1 MSEMI
6 EANVTEQSKH
16 KLLSVCIIGKPNAG
30 KSTLLNRLIGHKI
43 SIVSPKV
50 QTTRSIITGVVTHD
64 DVQLIFFDT
73 PGIFEPRKRLEKAM
87 VRCAWS
93 SIRSADKVV
102 LIIDGSRRIDEFM
115 EKIISR
121 LKEHNLDMI
130 CLLNKADVKDN
141 MINEHLAYLETELP
155 QAKLLTI
162 SATEGSGIEA
172 FEQHLIESAESS
184 PWHYGEDDITNLPMR
199 FLASEATREQLFLKL
214 KQELPYNLT
223 VESEGWIEQKDGSV
237 KVNQVIIVSR
247 ESYKMIILGKGGE
260 MIKMIGTRARKSIE
274 LLTGQKVHLFL
285 FVKVRKDWDD
295 KPESYDYMG
304 LRYKDT
310 R

>member
-1 MSEMI
+1 MSEDMQG
-6 EANVTEQSKH
+6 APVKS

-30 KSTLLNRLIGHKI
+30 KSTLLNRLVGQKI
-43 SIVSPKV
+43 SIVTPKV

-93 SIRSADKVV
+93 SISSADKVV
-102 LIIDGSRRIDEFM
+102 LIIDGSRRIDEYM

-121 LKEHNLDMI
+121 IKEHNLDLI
-130 CLLNKADVKDN
+130 CLLNKADVKEN
-141 MINEHLAYLETELP
+141 MIGENHSYIEKELP
-155 QAKLLTI
+155 GARLFTI
-162 SATEGSGIEA
+162 SATEGSGVEA
-172 FEQHLIESAESS
+172 FEQHLLECAKHS
-184 PWHYGEDDITNLPMR
+184 PWHYGEDDITNLPLR
-199 FLASEATREQLFLKL
+199 FLASEMTREQLFLKL

-223 VESEGWIEQKDGSV
+223 VESEGWIEQKDNSI
-237 KVNQVIIVSR
+237 KVNQVIIVTR
-247 ESYKMIILGKGGE
+247 EAYKRIILGKNGE
-260 MIKMIGTRARKSIE
+260 MIKKIGMRARKGIE
-274 LLTGQKVHLFL
+274 ALTGQKVHLFL
-285 FVKVRKDWDD
+285 FVKVRKDWED

-304 LRYKDT
+304 LRFKDS